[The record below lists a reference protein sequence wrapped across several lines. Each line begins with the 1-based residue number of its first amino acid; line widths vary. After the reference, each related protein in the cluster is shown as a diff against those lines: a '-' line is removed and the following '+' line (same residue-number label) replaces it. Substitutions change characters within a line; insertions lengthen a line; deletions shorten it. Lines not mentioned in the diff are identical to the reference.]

1 MTNQITVVYICQD
14 GGVFIE
20 MSTGKYSEAAG
31 DFISHCHYRLL
42 EYFDYFYVFLIAQH
56 DKCL

>member
-1 MTNQITVVYICQD
+1 LYIRQD
-14 GGVFIE
+14 GGVFKEI
-20 MSTGKYSEAAG
+20 STGKCSEDAG
-31 DFISHCHYRLL
+31 DFILHCHYRLL